1 MPKAPTPTPDATP
14 SEDCVALLDRLQA
27 ALQRLDP
34 DEANGTIEVMVMYLR
49 ETDDVLRRRMAAVIK
64 RNTTQK

>member
-1 MPKAPTPTPDATP
+1 
-14 SEDCVALLDRLQA
+14 LQA